1 VEAYDRRKARPGNFY
16 YEQEVSADPAA
27 SSAPFIGAIIPP
39 SYNIPVNSAAPD
51 IELELEYVYGYRCFD
66 TRQNIFF
73 NKSTNEI
80 VYCAAALG
88 IVLDVTS
95 SQ

>member
-1 VEAYDRRKARPGNFY
+1 
-16 YEQEVSADPAA
+16 
-27 SSAPFIGAIIPP
+27 
-39 SYNIPVNSAAPD
+39 VNSAAPD